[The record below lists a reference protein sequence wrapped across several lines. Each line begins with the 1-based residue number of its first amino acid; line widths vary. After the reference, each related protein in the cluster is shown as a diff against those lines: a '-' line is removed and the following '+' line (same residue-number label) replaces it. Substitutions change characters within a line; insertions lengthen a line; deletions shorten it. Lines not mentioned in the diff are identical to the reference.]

1 MGPGT
6 GMSSEVDW
14 KFNLLAGAATVHD
27 GRFLL
32 LRRSSRES
40 FLPDVWGIPAGQ
52 VQRGEDPGDA
62 CLRELLEETGL
73 PGQEAE
79 LMSYSTFTSK
89 RSATELNNLQ
99 LNFLVV
105 VPANRVRLNRAS
117 HSAYKWISLDEI
129 ENGLLDEFT
138 REIMESARMLCKERA
153 RPQDR
158 QHANGLRAQALQR
171 GVLR

>member
-1 MGPGT
+1 
-6 GMSSEVDW
+6 MS
-14 KFNLLAGAATVHD
+14 GAY
-27 GRFLL
+27 
-32 LRRSSRES
+32 
-40 FLPDVWGIPAGQ
+40 
-52 VQRGEDPGDA
+52 
-62 CLRELLEETGL
+62 L

-99 LNFLVV
+99 LNFLVM

-117 HSAYKWISLDEI
+117 HSAYKWISLYEI
-129 ENGLLDEFT
+129 DNGLLDEFT